1 MTFEQTNQ
9 GFVIGL
15 EGRVDS
21 NNAAE
26 VEKEIFAQLEGKEHL
41 VPAFV

>member
-26 VEKEIFAQLEGKEHL
+26 KNTCQL
-41 VPAFV
+41 